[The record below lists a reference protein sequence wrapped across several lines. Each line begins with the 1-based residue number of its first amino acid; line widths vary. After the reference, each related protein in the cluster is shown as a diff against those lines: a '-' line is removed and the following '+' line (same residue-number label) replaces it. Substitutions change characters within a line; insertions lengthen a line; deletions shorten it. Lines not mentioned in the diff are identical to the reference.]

1 MHEFPPDVSRGFD
14 VPCGVVRLADG
25 RHVYTESLLVMLP
38 FPDFSMPFNVIA
50 FTSTLLAFFFGSLFN
65 MLHSSPNE
73 ILRRGR
79 VTVGQ
84 RVRGS
89 LLNYFKSLKLCRKSS
104 KPETLPSGTVLASA
118 DVVKEPADAVA
129 KAKTS

>member
-1 MHEFPPDVSRGFD
+1 MNEFPPDVSRGFD
-14 VPCGVVRLADG
+14 VPCGVLTFADG
-25 RHVYTESLLVMLP
+25 THMYTESMLVILP

-50 FTSTLLAFFFGSLFN
+50 FTSTTLAFFFGSVFN

-84 RVRGS
+84 RVRGN
-89 LLNYFKSLKLCRKSS
+89 LVAYFMNLKICKKQAADNGSETPKKL
-104 KPETLPSGTVLASA
+104 KPS
-118 DVVKEPADAVA
+118 
-129 KAKTS
+129 

>member
-1 MHEFPPDVSRGFD
+1 MNEFPPDVSRGFD
-14 VPCGVVRLADG
+14 VPAGVIRLADG

-50 FTSTLLAFFFGSLFN
+50 FTSTLLAFFFGSIFN

-84 RVRGS
+84 RVRS
-89 LLNYFKSLKLCRKSS
+89 LIVNYFKNVFKKKAKAEPKLKS
-104 KPETLPSGTVLASA
+104 ETVAASA
-118 DVVKEPADAVA
+118 SVSASPSVSATNAI
-129 KAKTS
+129 T